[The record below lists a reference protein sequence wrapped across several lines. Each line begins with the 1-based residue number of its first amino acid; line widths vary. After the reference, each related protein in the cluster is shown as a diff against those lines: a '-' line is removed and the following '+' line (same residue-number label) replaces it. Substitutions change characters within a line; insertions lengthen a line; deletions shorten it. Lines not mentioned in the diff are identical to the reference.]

1 MKKVDYIVLSATL
14 TLSACGKSEEK
25 ASLEK
30 CVDKL
35 EKKINH

>member
-1 MKKVDYIVLSATL
+1 MKSGLYCFIATL

-25 ASLEK
+25 ALEK
-30 CVDKL
+30 SVDKL